1 MKKAKKN
8 MRTLKI
14 REVGVSAVQ
23 ERPKKRPV
31 GVASVQGRRQKHENT
46 SSLGTCGIS
55 VQKKFN

>member
-1 MKKAKKN
+1 MEYLLCRKGKKN

-31 GVASVQGRRQKHENT
+31 GVAFVQERPHNMRTHHLWGLVE
-46 SSLGTCGIS
+46 
-55 VQKKFN
+55 

>member
-1 MKKAKKN
+1 

-31 GVASVQGRRQKHENT
+31 GVASVQGRPQKHENT
-46 SSLGTCGIS
+46 SS
-55 VQKKFN
+55 QAKKT